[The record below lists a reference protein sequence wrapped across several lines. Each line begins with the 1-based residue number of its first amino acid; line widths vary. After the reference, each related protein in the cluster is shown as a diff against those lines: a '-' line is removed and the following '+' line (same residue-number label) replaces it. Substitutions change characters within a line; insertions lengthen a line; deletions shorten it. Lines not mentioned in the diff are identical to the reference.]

1 MNKAPEEAL
10 LLVVADV
17 EELED
22 EVGGPV
28 DVVDSVDKGNGLV
41 VVEVVGKGVDGTTV
55 VLVVMDILVVLVVL
69 VGVGVVSLPVVVE
82 KEKERLLLVLQLR
95 LSVLDAAKIGEHTVS
110 CHWVARDYE
119 CSAWNLWCFLGQGHQ
134 ERFQTVIKWA
144 SITSSRQLEGELEGG
159 ACYPCHASIA
169 LNVRRRA
176 IIRMEGHANHASM
189 YFYSR
194 VRIHDLQLA

>member
-17 EELED
+17 GELED

-41 VVEVVGKGVDGTTV
+41 VVEVVGKDVDGTTV
-55 VLVVMDILVVLVVL
+55 VLV
-69 VGVGVVSLPVVVE
+69 GNGVVWPPVSVE

-95 LSVLDAAKIGEHTVS
+95 LSVLDAAKIGELTVS
-110 CHWVARDYE
+110 CCWVARDYE

-134 ERFQTVIKWA
+134 ERFQTVLKRA

-194 VRIHDLQLA
+194 VRTHDLQLA